1 MNYSAT
7 IEFIK
12 GQKAA
17 IITLFDQAGE
27 WSGASRIE
35 IRSGSKTALY
45 EQGYI
50 HASASAVCKGGRLD
64 RYGVEKP
71 APAVDACRSHI
82 EPRLERRPANALNIE
97 IGSPLPRCTRK
108 SPDGRGLAWLLSGG
122 SPLAYGHC
130 TPLACPS

>member
-7 IEFIK
+7 IEFLT

-17 IITLFDQAGE
+17 IVTLLDQAGE

-35 IRSGSKTALY
+35 VRSGSKADLY

-50 HASASAVCKGGRLD
+50 HASASAVCKGGRLSS
-64 RYGVEKP
+64 YSVEEPPPKIET
-71 APAVDACRSHI
+71 CRSRL
-82 EPRLERRPANALNIE
+82 EPSLERRRVNGLNIE
-97 IGSPLPRCTRK
+97 IGSTLPRCTRK
-108 SPDGRGLAWLLSGG
+108 SPDDRGLVWLLSGG

-130 TPLACPS
+130 TPSACPR